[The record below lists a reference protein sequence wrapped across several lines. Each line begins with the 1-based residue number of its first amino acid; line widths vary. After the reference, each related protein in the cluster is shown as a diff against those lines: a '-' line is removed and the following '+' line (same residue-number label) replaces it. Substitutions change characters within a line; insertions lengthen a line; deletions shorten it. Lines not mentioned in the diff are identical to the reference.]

1 MRLVNADAI
10 IKFPFSESS
19 GTEEQIMEW
28 IEEHG
33 LADINMYLTDDCRIN
48 AEDAIY
54 ELCYTVIRGMI
65 NVVESAPTIE
75 PYIKKAKWI
84 KDSGGEVMCSNCFE
98 TAFSY
103 VDHMTYRDMYYH
115 SNYCPNC
122 GAKIT
127 KEDGNE

>member
-1 MRLVNADAI
+1 MRLVNADTI

-19 GTEEQIMEW
+19 GTEEQITEW

-65 NVVESAPTIE
+65 NVIESAPVVE
-75 PYIKKAKWI
+75 SYAKRAKWV

-103 VDHMTYRDMYYH
+103 VDHMTYRDMYHY

-122 GAKIT
+122 GAKM
-127 KEDGNE
+127 EV

>member
-19 GTEEQIMEW
+19 GTEEQITEW
-28 IEEHG
+28 IEKHG
-33 LADINMYLTDDCRIN
+33 LTDINMYLTDDCQIN
-48 AEDAIY
+48 VEDAIY
-54 ELCYTVIRGMI
+54 ELCSTVIHGMI

-75 PYIKKAKWI
+75 PYTKKAKWV

-103 VDHMTYRDMYYH
+103 VDHMTYRDMYHY

-122 GAKIT
+122 GAKM
-127 KEDGNE
+127 EV

>member
-19 GTEEQIMEW
+19 GTEEQITEW

-65 NVVESAPTIE
+65 NVIESAPVVE
-75 PYIKKAKWI
+75 SYAKRAKWV

-103 VDHMTYRDMYYH
+103 EDHMTYRDMYHY

-122 GAKIT
+122 GAKM
-127 KEDGNE
+127 EV

>member
-19 GTEEQIMEW
+19 GTEEQIAEW
-28 IEEHG
+28 IEKHG
-33 LADINMYLTDDCRIN
+33 LADINMYLTDDCQIN

-54 ELCYTVIRGMI
+54 ELCNTVIHGMI
-65 NVVESAPTIE
+65 NVIESAPTIK
-75 PYIKKAKWI
+75 PYVKKAKWV

-103 VDHMTYRDMYYH
+103 VDHMTYRDMYHY

-122 GAKIT
+122 GAKM
-127 KEDGNE
+127 EV

>member
-19 GTEEQIMEW
+19 GTEEQIVEW
-28 IEEHG
+28 IEKCG
-33 LADINMYLTDDCRIN
+33 LTDINMYLTDDCRID

-54 ELCYTVIRGMI
+54 ELCSTVIHGMI
-65 NVVESAPTIE
+65 NVVESAPTID
-75 PYIKKAKWI
+75 PYIKKAKWV
-84 KDSGGEVMCSNCFE
+84 KDLGGEVMCSNCFE

-103 VDHMTYRDMYYH
+103 EDHMTYRDMYHY

-122 GAKIT
+122 GAKMT
-127 KEDGNE
+127 KEDKI

>member
-19 GTEEQIMEW
+19 GTEEQIAEW
-28 IEEHG
+28 IEKHG
-33 LADINMYLTDDCRIN
+33 LADINMYLTDDCRID

-65 NVVESAPTIE
+65 NVIESAPIVESYT
-75 PYIKKAKWI
+75 KKAKWV

-103 VDHMTYRDMYYH
+103 VDHMTYRDMYHY

-122 GAKIT
+122 GAKMT
-127 KEDGNE
+127 KEDGYE

>member
-1 MRLVNADAI
+1 
-10 IKFPFSESS
+10 
-19 GTEEQIMEW
+19 
-28 IEEHG
+28 
-33 LADINMYLTDDCRIN
+33 MYLTDDCQIN
-48 AEDAIY
+48 VEDAIY
-54 ELCYTVIRGMI
+54 ELCSTVIHGMI

-75 PYIKKAKWI
+75 PYTKKAKWI

-103 VDHMTYRDMYYH
+103 EDHMTYRDMYHY

-122 GAKIT
+122 GAKMT